1 MCGRF
6 LLFSSGDE
14 IARHFDLAEEVPDGV
29 PRYNVAPTQQVLC
42 VGLSREGKPAPARL
56 RWGLVPPW
64 ATEPRPAIINAK
76 VETAADKPAFAEAL
90 SQRRCL
96 IPADGYFEWA
106 GTGKEKRPW
115 HFRLQGGGLFAFA
128 GLWGSWRP
136 SSGPPLLGC
145 ALLTTAANSVV
156 QPVHARMPVILPP
169 DRYAAWLDR
178 GLDDPAAVLAL
189 LAGPSPA
196 DALEAS
202 PVGTY
207 VNDPKHEGPECIQA
221 PAA

>member
-6 LLFSSGDE
+6 LLFSSGDA
-14 IARHFDLAEEVPDGV
+14 IARHFALEAVPDV
-29 PRYNVAPTQQVLC
+29 APRYNVAPTQPVLC
-42 VGLSREGKPAPARL
+42 VGLSREGKTAPARM

-64 ATEPRPAIINAK
+64 ATEPRPALINAK

-90 SQRRCL
+90 RQRRCL
-96 IPADGYFEWA
+96 VPADGFFEW
-106 GTGKEKRPW
+106 GQLPGGKRPY
-115 HFRLQGGGLFAFA
+115 HFRLGGGLFAFA

-136 SSGPPLLGC
+136 PSGPPLLGC
-145 ALLTTAANSVV
+145 ALLTTEANAAVR
-156 QPVHARMPVILPP
+156 PIHARMPVILPP
-169 DRYAAWLDR
+169 ERYATWIDC

-196 DALEAS
+196 DDLEAS

-207 VNDPKHEGPECIQA
+207 VNNPKNEGPECLQA
-221 PAA
+221 P